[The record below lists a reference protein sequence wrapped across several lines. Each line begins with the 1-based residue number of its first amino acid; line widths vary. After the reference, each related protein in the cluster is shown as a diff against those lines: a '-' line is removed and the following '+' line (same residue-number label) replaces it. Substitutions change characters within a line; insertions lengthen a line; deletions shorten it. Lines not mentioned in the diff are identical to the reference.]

1 MHPSAYAKSELIG
14 GVRVKP
20 CRTRREF
27 LRWSAVAFVGAAFPQ
42 KTAARV
48 STVVGT
54 GVRGTAMDGDPADR
68 AQINNPFHIVLG
80 PDGAFYF
87 SDFGTSRV
95 FRWDLRTSKI
105 LVVAGTGTKG
115 FAGDGGPA
123 KSAQLNGPHEVRFD
137 SKGNLYID
145 ERDNHIVR
153 RVDMKSGIISTVAG
167 TPGKNGYGGDG
178 ALATQALLNQ
188 PHGITLDRS
197 DNLYI
202 CDPLNNRVR
211 RVDAKTGMITTF
223 AGNGE
228 AGRAP
233 VEGSL
238 TSMPMAG
245 PRSLEITRDGKW
257 YLALRE
263 GNSLF
268 LLDPVKKTA
277 KKIAGTGESGYSG
290 DGGPALAAR
299 FGSLGPGGLTGPKG
313 LTISDD
319 GRTMYVADCE
329 NHAIRKIDLR
339 TGTISTVMGTGQRGD
354 GPDGNPT
361 QCMLSRPH
369 AVFLHGHT
377 LYVADSENNRI
388 RALEPA

>member
-1 MHPSAYAKSELIG
+1 M
-14 GVRVKP
+14 KP

>member
-1 MHPSAYAKSELIG
+1 
-14 GVRVKP
+14 VKR

-27 LRWSAVAFVGAAFPQ
+27 LHWSAVTFVGAAFPQ
-42 KTAARV
+42 RKAARV

-54 GVRGTAMDGDPADR
+54 GVRGTAADGDAADR

-105 LVVAGTGTKG
+105 SVVAGTGMKG

-178 ALATQALLNQ
+178 GLATQALLNQ
-188 PHGITLDRS
+188 PHGITLDTS
-197 DNLYI
+197 DNLFI

-228 AGRAP
+228 PGRAP
-233 VEGSL
+233 DEGSL
-238 TSMPMAG
+238 TAMPMAG

-263 GNSLF
+263 GNSIF
-268 LLDPVKKTA
+268 LLDPVKRTA

-290 DGGPALAAR
+290 DGGAALAAR

-339 TGTISTVMGTGQRGD
+339 SGIISTVMGTGQRGD
-354 GPDGNPT
+354 GPDGDPT
-361 QCMLSRPH
+361 RCMLSRPH

-388 RALEPA
+388 RALEVG

>member
-1 MHPSAYAKSELIG
+1 
-14 GVRVKP
+14 VKP